1 MAKKIKYYVVWQGWE
16 PGVYSTWKEAE
27 AQIHEFSGARYKSF
41 LTKEEADAAYV
52 AGAPAISYA
61 RSAAKKE
68 SVVPPTE
75 HPLTRSIAVD
85 AACAGNPG
93 KMEYRGISL
102 WDNKEIFHMQFAL
115 GTNNIGE
122 FLAIVHGL
130 AMLKQHNSE
139 DITIYSDSQTAIGW
153 VKRKHCN
160 TKLEQTPRT
169 AELLSLVRR
178 AEKWLS
184 ENVVKNP
191 IVKWPTEVW
200 GEIPADFGR
209 K

>member
-1 MAKKIKYYVVWQGWE
+1 MANKSKFYVVWQGWE
-16 PGVYSTWKEAE
+16 PGVYATWEQAK
-27 AQIHEFSGARYKSF
+27 AQIHEFSGARYKAF
-41 LTKEEADAAYV
+41 ATKEEADEAYS
-52 AGAPAISYA
+52 AGAPKISYTHHNTE
-61 RSAAKKE
+61 KQK
-68 SVVPPTE
+68 PTTE
-75 HPLTRSIAVD
+75 QPLTRSIAVD

-102 WDNKEIFHMQFAL
+102 WDRKEIFHLQFAL

-122 FLAIVHGL
+122 FLAIVHAL
-130 AMLKQHNSE
+130 ALLKQHNAP
-139 DITIYSDSQTAIGW
+139 DITIYSDSQIAIGW
-153 VKRKHCN
+153 VKKKKCN

-169 AELLSLVRR
+169 FELLNLVSR
-178 AEKWLS
+178 AEKWLA
-184 ENVVKNP
+184 ENVVTNP